1 MAELPTE
8 GFRISELEAW
18 ILESIDHV
26 GWYAYLWFP
35 IVYRDVLNFGS
46 KERDEDVHAAFLG
59 LIRKDALQVT
69 QAKWSDIP
77 EWKPAPAALKEAR
90 ELLSLSLDL
99 GHRKNETPDD
109 K

>member
-1 MAELPTE
+1 MVEYSD
-8 GFRISELEAW
+8 GFHLSELEAW

-35 IVYRDVLNFGS
+35 IVYREVLNFGS
-46 KERDEDVHAAFLG
+46 KAPDEDVHVAFAT

-69 QAKWSDIP
+69 QGKCGDIP
-77 EWKPAPAALKEAR
+77 EWKPASAALKEAR

-99 GHRKNETPDD
+99 GHRAIEPPAED
-109 K
+109 